1 MRNTFFSDHGFRIIF
16 LVVFMLS
23 FIGMGTNRTLKSNSN
38 NVADWLPE
46 TFKETQEYKWFLKN
60 FPYESFVVVSWEGC
74 TMDDDR
80 LEMFAQKLV
89 PGRTID
95 NIGDWMTG
103 APPFVVEVEDG
114 NGNSN
119 GNETIPAPVSTNN
132 IDKASKI
139 SPPNSAAKTTST
151 NAAANNT
158 ETETPP
164 AYFKDVLTG
173 PRLLRLFEERY
184 TRSRFTL
191 LTRAEILERL
201 DGLLIGPDRTSADGK
216 PLEIGKY
223 PTAMIVTLHPQP
235 NEKALRKVLA
245 QIREI
250 GRECGVEPVFPDDQ
264 RAILIKFASKT
275 WSLLKDMT
283 VGSPYN
289 IDGIIMGGPPVD
301 NVAVGLEGERTLYRL
316 AGVCAVLGVTIALIC
331 LGSLRV
337 TMFVFFTAL
346 ISAGISLALV
356 WATGSRCDAIM
367 LSMPA
372 LVYVLA
378 ISGAIHIVNYYRD
391 AIREKGIPG
400 AAERAVTI
408 AWYPCFMASFTT
420 AIGLGSLYFSHLIP
434 IMKFGFYSAIGVLC
448 TLLLLFFY
456 LPSLLHFFPAV
467 EYLRRYL
474 NQQKSPSDSILFTES
489 GELSGELIEDTRIL
503 SFWRVVCKFIINH
516 HFLVGLCCLGVM
528 IYFAAG
534 VFNIKTSVK
543 MMRFY
548 SPNAEIIAHYTALEE
563 QLGPLVPMEVVLKF
577 DNRRCPMT
585 TLERYR
591 FIDKVCKK
599 LRAELPDDIGSAV
612 SAVTFGPPP
621 KTLGAEHS
629 TTRRTR
635 DYAINGQLDRHRHE
649 LKDYIT
655 IEGDLSLAPETPNY
669 TEALKQLDITESD
682 AALLQ
687 AAGLD
692 SVRKIILAEDNTELS
707 GISTEQLTKY
717 KSKATEWE
725 KKYGI
730 DLWRISMRV
739 WSLKRDIDYSLFIN
753 KVKNVVNPMIDE
765 LLAEQFPDEKF
776 PVHAL
781 INPAERLGIWG
792 KTAGWVTAK
801 AKQISSIFTTNKQP
815 PPPDTTPVQA
825 VFTGMVPVVYKTQ
838 HELIAGL
845 VDSLASAFILIGI
858 VMALILRNAIAGF
871 LAMLP
876 NLFPVAVVFGFMGI
890 IEFPVD
896 VGTMMTASVAMGIAV
911 DDTIHYLTWFRTAI
925 DQGCTPREANQHAYE
940 RCATAM
946 TQTTLIGGVGLS
958 AFAFSTFTPTQMFGV
973 MMLAM
978 LSVALIGDLIFL
990 PAILSGPAGKFFVP
1004 KKASMLDLPENFTP
1018 DMNKKINKNT
1028 NNNKTKKN
1036 IHNAKN
1042 NENGYD

>member
-1 MRNTFFSDHGFRIIF
+1 MRSTFFSDHGFRIIF
-16 LVVFMLS
+16 LVVFLLS

-46 TFKETQEYKWFLKN
+46 TFTETQEYKWFLKN
-60 FPYESFVVVSWEGC
+60 FPYESFVVVSWQGC

-95 NIGDWMTG
+95 NISDWMTG
-103 APPFVVEVEDG
+103 APNFVIEIDDG
-114 NGNSN
+114 N
-119 GNETIPAPVSTNN
+119 NETPPDSHNPLPA
-132 IDKASKI
+132 
-139 SPPNSAAKTTST
+139 PNSAAHPNTPSPNTTPD
-151 NAAANNT
+151 NT
-158 ETETPP
+158 DTPP

-184 TRSRFTL
+184 GQSRISP
-191 LTRAEILERL
+191 LTRDEIFERL
-201 DGLLIGPDRTSADGK
+201 DGLLIGPDRTTADGK

-223 PTAMIVTLHPQP
+223 RTAMIVTLRPQP

-245 QIREI
+245 KIREI
-250 GRECGVEPVFPDDQ
+250 GRECGVEPYFPDDQ
-264 RAILIKFASKT
+264 RSILIKFAAKT
-275 WSLLKDMT
+275 WTLLKDMT
-283 VGSPYN
+283 IGVPYN

-316 AGVCAVLGVTIALIC
+316 AGVCAVIGVTIALIC

-337 TMFVFFTAL
+337 TMFVFFTAIL
-346 ISAGISLALV
+346 SAGISLALV

-378 ISGAIHIVNYYRD
+378 ISGAIHIINYYRD
-391 AIREKGIPG
+391 AIREKGIPS

-467 EYLRRYL
+467 EYL
-474 NQQKSPSDSILFTES
+474 KSFRKQSATISPFVSD
-489 GELSGELIEDTRIL
+489 ELIENNRIL
-503 SFWRVVCKFIINH
+503 GFWRVVCKFIISH
-516 HFLVGLCCLGVM
+516 HIIVMLVCLGFM
-528 IYFAAG
+528 FYFTLG
-534 VFNIKTSVK
+534 VFDIKTSVK

-577 DNRRCPMT
+577 DNKRCSMS

-591 FIDKVCKK
+591 FVDKICRK
-599 LRAELPDDIGSAV
+599 LRAELPDDIGGV
-612 SAVTFGPPP
+612 ISAVTFGPPAKP
-621 KTLGAEHS
+621 LGKPDS
-629 TTRRTR
+629 LTRRTR
-635 DYAINGQLDRHRHE
+635 DYAMDGQLNKHRHE

-655 IEGDLSLAPETPNY
+655 NEGNLFFNADSPDY
-669 TEALKQLDITESD
+669 SEALKQLGITAAD
-682 AALLQ
+682 AVLLRSV
-687 AAGLD
+687 GID
-692 SVRKIILAEDNTELS
+692 SVRAILAADNGVELA
-707 GISTEQLTKY
+707 GISSEQLAKY
-717 KSKATEWE
+717 KLQASEWE
-725 KKYGI
+725 RKYGV
-730 DLWRISMRV
+730 DLWRVSMRV

-753 KVKNVVNPMIDE
+753 KVKNVVNPMVDG
-765 LLAEQFPDEKF
+765 LLAAQFPDEKF
-776 PVHAL
+776 PVHVLIEQEPRRGIFGMVSDWFAAKGKKVIAL
-781 INPAERLGIWG
+781 IW
-792 KTAGWVTAK
+792 
-801 AKQISSIFTTNKQP
+801 SSEEP
-815 PPPDTTPVQA
+815 VADTTPIQA

-845 VDSLASAFILIGI
+845 VDSLASAFVLIGL
-858 VMALILRNAIAGF
+858 VMALILRSVIAGF

-876 NLFPVAVVFGFMGI
+876 NLFPVVVVFGFMGI
-890 IEFPVD
+890 IGFPVD

-925 DQGCTPREANQHAYE
+925 DQGCTPKEANQHAYE

-1004 KKASMLDLPENFTP
+1004 KRASMLDLPENVTP
-1018 DMNKKINKNT
+1018 EMNKQEETITPNNTESESKSEKQKIN
-1028 NNNKTKKN
+1028 
-1036 IHNAKN
+1036 A
-1042 NENGYD
+1042 G